1 MTIVAG
7 IDEAGY
13 GPTLGPLVVCASA
26 FRLEDG
32 VPEARRDRLAG
43 AREETLRLTIA
54 DSKQLFAQGDSI
66 ARIEATTLGHAL
78 LARGRL
84 PGTIGALLD
93 GALDFSPDEL
103 DACPWYGP
111 RGGEALLG
119 TLLPRAAERDEIE
132 EWAERDARTLARR
145 GIAVVDLI
153 VAPVEVPRFNR
164 LTTAAGTKA
173 WPLFCATGRL
183 IETLVQRHPDEPLVV
198 HVDRHGGRVRYGELL
213 ANVFPMAPLAVRTER
228 PDLSVYELAWPGR
241 PPVRIDFHVRA
252 DGRRAPV
259 ALASVAAK
267 TVRELFM
274 ECLNGWFL
282 RRRPRLR
289 GTAGYPTDARR
300 FLDEVCAMLDD
311 RPALR
316 HALVR
321 VR

>member
-32 VPEARRDRLAG
+32 VPEARLDRLAG
-43 AREETLRLTIA
+43 VRGETLRLTIA
-54 DSKQLFAQGDSI
+54 DSKQLFTQGDSL

-84 PGTIGALLD
+84 PETIGALLD
-93 GALDFSPDEL
+93 GALDFTPAEL
-103 DACPWYGP
+103 EGCPWYGT
-111 RGGEALLG
+111 RGEALLG
-119 TLLPRAAERDEIE
+119 TLLPRAAERDEIA

-145 GIAVVDLI
+145 GITAVELL

-164 LTTAAGTKA
+164 LTTAAGSKA
-173 WPLFCATGRL
+173 WPLACATGRL
-183 IETLVQRHPDEPLVV
+183 IETLVERHPDEALVI
-198 HVDRHGGRVRYGELL
+198 HVDRHGGRARYGELL
-213 ANVFPMAPLAVRTER
+213 ASLFPMAPLSVCSER
-228 PDLSVYELAWPGR
+228 SDLSVYELSRPGR

-259 ALASVAAK
+259 ALASVVAK
-267 TVRELFM
+267 TVREMFM

-282 RRRPRLR
+282 RRQPRLR
-289 GTAGYPTDARR
+289 RTAGYTTDARR
-300 FLDEVCAMLDD
+300 FLDEVCTMLDG

-316 HALVR
+316 ETLVR